1 MVLTKDISNVRYH
14 TEYFFVMWVILPP
27 QDKNVIGTKI
37 ENCSIPPFKQGVKTC
52 TR

>member
-1 MVLTKDISNVRYH
+1 MYGTIQNILCIIVDNVV
-14 TEYFFVMWVILPP
+14 F

-37 ENCSIPPFKQGVKTC
+37 ENCSIPPFKQGVKFC

>member
-1 MVLTKDISNVRYH
+1 MYGIARYIFCGIRAMFH
-14 TEYFFVMWVILPP
+14 P

-37 ENCSIPPFKQGVKTC
+37 ENCSIPPFKQGVRVC